1 MKVLAVVHMGPP
13 SHNAGSE
20 LMLHT
25 MLRHL
30 VDHGHDCRAIVTRG
44 GDRVY
49 QGVRYTSV
57 EGVAKPSRVRAE
69 GAAWADV
76 IVTHLDLT
84 RDAMR
89 LAADA
94 GKPIVHLV
102 HNHNQLTF
110 HKVTAK
116 SCDLAV
122 MNSRWLAERLDWRG
136 PQIIVR
142 PPVRQDDYCTTS
154 GDHTTMVNLT
164 HSKGCEVFYEMA
176 RRRWRTD
183 QFLGV
188 HGAYGH
194 QIIRPMVRP
203 DGSDVIEFAP
213 HTSDMRG
220 DVYARTR
227 VLLMPSDYES
237 WGRVAVEALCS
248 GIPVIAHP
256 TEGLTESL
264 GSAGIFCDRVDLDA
278 WERAL
283 ADLDDPDR
291 YAEASAAALARAAE
305 LEDMTRTDLA
315 GWETA
320 LHRLVA

>member
-20 LMLHT
+20 LMIHT

-30 VDHGHDCRAIVTRG
+30 VDQGHDCRVIVTRG

-84 RDAMR
+84 KDAMR
-89 LAADA
+89 LAAEA

-142 PPVRQDDYCTTS
+142 PPVRQDDYRTTR

-176 RRRWRTD
+176 RRRHREHRH
-183 QFLGV
+183 LGV
-188 HGAYGH
+188 LGAYGH
-194 QIIRPMVRP
+194 QIIRPMPSVE
-203 DGSDVIEFAP
+203 IAP
-213 HTSDMRG
+213 HTGNMRD

-264 GSAGIFCDRVDLDA
+264 GSAGIFCDRDDLDA

-283 ADLDDPDR
+283 ADLDDPGR
-291 YAEASAAALARAAE
+291 YAEASAAALARAVE

-315 GWETA
+315 GWESA

>member
-1 MKVLAVVHMGPP
+1 MRVLAVVHMGPP
-13 SHNAGSE
+13 THNAGSE

-30 VDHGHDCRAIVTRG
+30 VDRGHECRVLVTRG
-44 GDRVY
+44 AGRVH
-49 QGVRYTSV
+49 QGVTYVTS
-57 EGVAKPSRVRAE
+57 EGVKRPDGMRAE
-69 GAAWADV
+69 SAAWADV
-76 IVTHLDLT
+76 VVTHLDLT

-89 LAADA
+89 LAKAA
-94 GKPIVHLV
+94 GKPLVHLV
-102 HNHNQLTF
+102 HNHNQLSF
-110 HKVTAK
+110 HGVTAK

-142 PPVRQDDYCTTS
+142 PPVHQDDYRTTS
-154 GDHTTMVNLT
+154 GDHVAMVNLT
-164 HSKGCEVFYEMA
+164 ASKGCEVFYEMA
-176 RRRWRTD
+176 RRRRSD
-183 QFLGV
+183 RFLGV
-188 HGAYGH
+188 LGAYGH
-194 QIIRPMVRP
+194 QLVRQIP
-203 DGSDVIEFAP
+203 NVEVTG
-213 HTSDMRG
+213 HTGDMRD

-237 WGRVAVEALCS
+237 WGRVGVEAMAS

-256 TEGLTESL
+256 TDGLRESL
-264 GSAGIFCDRVDLDA
+264 GTAGIFCDRDDLDA

-291 YAEASAAALARAAE
+291 YALASAAALARAAE
-305 LEDMTRTDLA
+305 VDELTRTDLA
-315 GWETA
+315 GWESA